1 MSPGPDALPHDL
13 NPLDVVLQ
21 IAARHMLKGA
31 SAQDISDWAVRSL
44 AALLWRPGMDDDG
57 MDELADLVK
66 AAEDPSFCALLG
78 RAIHAAMP
86 LPSRRFRPVKLELPE
101 RNDPCCCGS
110 GRKFKVCCG
119 PMAAHMPRLL
129 PEVCAGPMLRAMS
142 QREWATLPAQ
152 GMPLA
157 LAGTVA
163 HDWYGEGQAEDAMR
177 LLESWVPQEG
187 PIGDELADLL
197 DLLGDCYA
205 DVGKPRK
212 RKALAQA
219 LIDRGSPLCKSKGWQ
234 RLALM
239 ACDAGKHGEARQAFQ
254 NAMRMDPNDPSLG
267 VLELSLL
274 IGEGQTDHLPE
285 RADFWARKLQQRNQ
299 DGRYTSLIEAVRDM
313 GARGQGMLTD
323 TMLARS
329 PELRGVAD
337 WLKALPPSELALTL
351 GAGATAEDL
360 GALTP
365 SPDLR
370 KALVLWEQAFEPA
383 EPSLIQL
390 GHGSL
395 HSWQRVGDWMRV
407 LHQHPVLANGFEV
420 LDDLVMILCDHPS
433 PAGMPLADQVLERA
447 LALWGQLRQRYP
459 HARCEWGHLDNRSP
473 LRLLV
478 QHIAQDDSPDA
489 AVSFDWLRHMVEV
502 LNPHDNHGLRTRL
515 MEVYLRR
522 GQPDEALRLV
532 ARYPDDFPAMQM
544 LHARA
549 LWAAG
554 RVEEAD
560 GVMREVFAQA
570 PHFAKAW
577 RSSRVPAEND
587 AGYVRYGSPD
597 EARQAY
603 REQFDLW
610 QEPALRKRVLALTKA
625 Q

>member
-1 MSPGPDALPHDL
+1 MPHEP
-13 NPLDVVLQ
+13 NPLDVVLE
-21 IAARHMLKGA
+21 IAAKFMLKGA
-31 SAQDISDWAVRSL
+31 TAQDISDWAVRSL
-44 AALLWRPGMDDDG
+44 ASLLWWPGMDDDSLDDG
-57 MDELADLVK
+57 LDALAGLAK

-86 LPSRRFRPVKLELPE
+86 LPTRSFRPVKLELPE

-163 HDWYGEGQAEDAMR
+163 HDWYGAGLADDAVR
-177 LLESWVPQEG
+177 LLEPWVPKEG
-187 PIGDELADLL
+187 PITDDMADLL

-219 LIDRGSPLCKSKGWQ
+219 LIDRGGPQCQSKGWQ

-239 ACDAGKHGEARQAFQ
+239 ACDAGKYSEARQAFQ
-254 NAMRMDPNDPSLG
+254 NALRMAPNDPSLG

-274 IGEGQTDHLPE
+274 IGEGKIDHLAE

-299 DGRYTSLIEAVRDM
+299 DGRYTGLIEAVRDM

-329 PELRGVAD
+329 PDLRRVAD
-337 WLKALPPSELALTL
+337 WLNALPQPELALTI
-351 GAGATAEDL
+351 GSRATAKDL

-365 SPDLR
+365 SPALR
-370 KALVLWEQAFEPA
+370 QALTLWDEAFEPA

-395 HSWQRVGDWMRV
+395 HSWLRQDDWMRV

-420 LDDLVMILCDHPS
+420 LDGLVMILCDHPS
-433 PAGMPLADQVLERA
+433 PAGVPLAEQVLARA
-447 LALWGQLRQRYP
+447 LVLWAQLRQRYP
-459 HARCEWGHLDNRSP
+459 HARCEWGYLDNRP
-473 LRLLV
+473 ALRLLV
-478 QHIAQDDSPDA
+478 QHVAQDDSPDA
-489 AVSFDWLRHMVEV
+489 AVCFDWLRHMVEV

-522 GQPDEALRLV
+522 GQPDEALRLA
-532 ARYPDDFPAMQM
+532 ARYPDDFRAMQM

-554 RVEEAD
+554 RADEAE
-560 GVMREVFAQA
+560 GAMREVFAKA

-577 RSSRVPAEND
+577 RSPRMPAESD
-587 AGYVRYGSPD
+587 AGYVTYGSAD

-603 REQFDLW
+603 REQCDLW